1 MKVIATEIDIKTAK
15 AVKSLGDVEKAIK
28 KAGDEQE
35 RLKKQLK
42 ETTDKK
48 SAEKLKGQID
58 KLSKSI
64 SNLKDR
70 QKELKEANDLA
81 FNKIDSSLNGIPS
94 KLKGFIGGVKGLTK
108 GFGVLR
114 TAVIATGIGALV
126 VVVASAVEWFS
137 NFDAAVKI
145 VSTAMDSF
153 NGALG
158 QLGTALDLLIKGEF
172 KAAGEAMTQVGKAA
186 LEASKDSQRLF
197 DVTKELQELQ
207 AKNIPL
213 NAKLRQDL
221 ELQKRI
227 LEDTTLSEKERLDA
241 LENVTALSEQI
252 QKNNIT
258 ENKLKVEQLALEAKL
273 ENNAEQ
279 KRLKNIELA
288 NAQRELIDQEGALNL
303 IRKDAEKVER
313 EILALTRQ
321 AKNEQLQEEL
331 RLQQELLKA
340 EKERDAAKLLSFL
353 KFKALLKEEEVAE
366 KKLAGKKFKLKEDEK
381 KQVIT
386 LADLKRVAAS
396 DELALAQNVLGNL
409 SGALEK
415 NAKAQK
421 AIQIAQTSIQTFQ
434 GAVSAFS
441 AAQIIPP
448 PAGQIIGAAN
458 AAAVVAMGLANIN
471 KIKNTKIPTGGGSSS
486 ANSNATLPRNNSSA
500 GVGFN
505 PSTPT
510 ISALPNFN
518 QTAAGQQGQGSN
530 VRAYVVQ
537 DDIQNQAALNK
548 RINQKTTL

>member
-1 MKVIATEIDIKTAK
+1 LKTIAVDLEVNTKNAQKGMDDLTGKVDGLAGQLDGVTNGAVSGFKNMVGGLKSVVGSFKT
-15 AVKSLGDVEKAIK
+15 LRGAI
-28 KAGDEQE
+28 
-35 RLKKQLK
+35 
-42 ETTDKK
+42 
-48 SAEKLKGQID
+48 
-58 KLSKSI
+58 
-64 SNLKDR
+64 
-70 QKELKEANDLA
+70 
-81 FNKIDSSLNGIPS
+81 
-94 KLKGFIGGVKGLTK
+94 
-108 GFGVLR
+108 
-114 TAVIATGIGALV
+114 IATGIGALV
-126 VVVASAVEWFS
+126 VVVAAAVEWFS

-158 QLGTALDLLIKGEF
+158 QLGKSLDLLIKGEF
-172 KAAGEAMTQVGKAA
+172 SAAAEAFTEIGNAA
-186 LEASKDSQRLF
+186 LSAAKDSQRLF
-197 DVTKELQELQ
+197 DVTKQLQELQ
-207 AKNIPL
+207 AENIPL

-221 ELQKRI
+221 ELQKKI
-227 LEDTTLSEKERLDA
+227 LEDTTLTEKERLEA
-241 LENVTALSEQI
+241 LENVTALSEEI
-252 QKNNIT
+252 QKNIIA
-258 ENKLKVEQLALEAKL
+258 ENKLKVEQLTLEASL
-273 ENNAEQ
+273 ENNDEQ
-279 KRLKNIELA
+279 RRLKNIELA
-288 NAQRELIDQEGALNL
+288 NAQAELINQEGQLNI

-313 EILALTRQ
+313 EILAISRQ

-340 EKERDAAKLLSFL
+340 EKERDAAKIISLIGLQDE
-353 KFKALLKEEEVAE
+353 LLKTEMAE
-366 KKLAGKKFKLKEDEK
+366 RQLAGARIELGEVEK
-381 KQVIT
+381 KQIATIT
-386 LADLKRVAAS
+386 QLKRIAQS
-396 DELALAQNVLGNL
+396 QELAFAQNILSNLG
-409 SGALEK
+409 GALEK

-434 GAVSAFS
+434 GAVSAFT
-441 AAQIIPP
+441 AAQVIPP

-486 ANSNATLPRNNSSA
+486 ANGNATLPRNNSSA

-537 DDIQNQAALNK
+537 DEIENQAALNK